1 MTVGVYYFSNGTEG
15 SLWSAEWCER
25 CTHDHTNHGPD
36 ATFENGCPHIV
47 SMLTG
52 SADDVFVRTMNDRGY
67 TDLQCIA
74 YSRCTCDNGPG
85 DPPGEPPPPPVD
97 PNQGALFDVEA
108 VTPGVWRDVVLDTL
122 TPAEVTT

>member
-1 MTVGVYYFSNGTEG
+1 MSDVYYFSNGTEG
-15 SLWSAEWCER
+15 SIWSAEWCNR
-25 CTHDHTNHGPD
+25 CASDHVTHCGADD
-36 ATFENGCPHIV
+36 FENGCRHIV
-47 SMLTG
+47 SMIYGLP
-52 SADDVFVRTMNDRGY
+52 DDAFIRVDNDRG
-67 TDLQCIA
+67 TDDLHCLNFT
-74 YSRCTCDNGPG
+74 RCSCDNGPG